1 MKDFNPQSCKKSSKR
16 CDDQPILFVSAA
28 FREQCLAQ
36 LKGAPLSVY
45 LAYQSYANKEGI
57 AWPSLRSLAKFTGY
71 GINAVKRARKALV
84 EMGFLDPIKQD
95 REGGQFGRKKFRVN
109 TVPPKQCHGTV
120 APSTVAPSTVAPKQC
135 QEGSPSEGFPSE
147 GFPKQVK
154 AEESVAASQFIGG
167 GSPLPN
173 PTPQKNHA
181 KRPKRGGWLSW
192 NLAEVYGL

>member
-1 MKDFNPQSCKKSSKR
+1 MKDFNSQSCKKSSKR

-109 TVPPKQCHGTV
+109 TVP
-120 APSTVAPSTVAPKQC
+120 AKQC